1 MVLVRAAVVLLR
13 SRPAVQLLDEPEE
26 EPMSEQKF
34 KTEEFRV
41 EGEKLIAK
49 IKELF
54 HEGNIRRV
62 IIKDKE
68 GKTVMEIPVTLGVV
82 GVLIA
87 PQLAAIGAIAA
98 LVTEATV
105 VVEKAEE

>member
-1 MVLVRAAVVLLR
+1 M
-13 SRPAVQLLDEPEE
+13 PK
-26 EPMSEQKF
+26 QKF

-41 EGEKLIAK
+41 EGEKLITK
-49 IKELF
+49 IKEML
-54 HEGNIRRV
+54 HEGNIRRI

-68 GKTVMEIPVTLGVV
+68 GKTVMEIPMTLGVV

-98 LVTEATV
+98 LITEATL
-105 VVEKAEE
+105 VVEKTES

>member
-1 MVLVRAAVVLLR
+1 MNWC
-13 SRPAVQLLDEPEE
+13 EMEE
-26 EPMSEQKF
+26 GMTEQKF

-82 GVLIA
+82 GALLA

-105 VVEKAEE
+105 VVEKVDA